1 MSISIQMNKAGL
13 AAGLGGGTQVEEWVV
28 AVKEAREPNIFDLQ
42 EEKNTWEWGAS

>member
-28 AVKEAREPNIFDLQ
+28 AVKEAREPNPLTVKR
-42 EEKNTWEWGAS
+42 EKTSG